1 MPHCITVFCA
11 SSDAVPRV
19 YHDAAAELGRAIAGR
34 GWTLIYG
41 GGSFGLM
48 GVVSQAAKDAGGRVV
63 GVIPHKLLEL
73 EKANDGCDELLI
85 VDDMRQRKALLESRC
100 DAFVTLPGGIG
111 TLEELFEM
119 LVGRYLGFHDK
130 PIVLVNVNQFFDPL
144 VELLRH
150 GIEQNF
156 IHARTRELLHV
167 CRSAAEAIDFLES
180 ALKSR

>member
-1 MPHCITVFCA
+1 MRCITVFCA
-11 SSDAVPRV
+11 SSNTVPQV
-19 YHDAAAELGRAIAGR
+19 YHDAAADLGRAIAAE

-48 GVVSQAAKDAGGRVV
+48 GVVSKAAKDAGGRVV
-63 GVIPHKLLEL
+63 GVIPQKLLEL
-73 EKANDGCDELLI
+73 ESANHACDELLV
-85 VDDMRQRKALLESRC
+85 VDDMRQRKALLDGRC

-130 PIVLVNVNQFFDPL
+130 PIVLVNVNRFFDPL

-150 GIEQNF
+150 GIEQSF

-167 CRSAAEAIDFLES
+167 CDTAAEAVAFL
-180 ALKSR
+180 RGPTP